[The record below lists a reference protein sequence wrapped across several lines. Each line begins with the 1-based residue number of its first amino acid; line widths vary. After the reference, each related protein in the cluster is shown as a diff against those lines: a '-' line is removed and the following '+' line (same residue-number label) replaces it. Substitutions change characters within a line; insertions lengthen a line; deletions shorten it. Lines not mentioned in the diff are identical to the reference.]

1 MVICIERIA
10 IVAAKKSAIATSR
23 LDSGCNL
30 DLGRYDD
37 RCLVV
42 GPVRAK
48 PLNSEQADILPAQT
62 GRGRLLQVLGVWFGI
77 AAAIGNTIAAG
88 IVRAQGYIAGFLPNV
103 WMFLGVWVVG
113 GAYALVGASSL
124 AALGAAFPRSGGQY
138 NYSRRALGEYAG
150 FIVGWSDWLSTCG
163 TNAAVALVIG
173 EYIGVLIPA
182 FAGYDKTIAV
192 SVLLGFA
199 LLQWRGVKWGSGA
212 QLITAALKS
221 GAFIILVIACFLLGG
236 EARHSAEVVAAQ
248 PAIASGWAFALAFM
262 FALQKV
268 IYTVDGWDGV
278 IYFGEEVRDPG
289 RDVPRAIFGSVFSI
303 IGIYLLLSAA
313 VAYVLPMNQIAG
325 NDFALGTA
333 AERVFGAYGDTIIR
347 SIIIISLISCIN
359 ACQMFSTRVLYAMSC
374 DRLFFRVAS
383 RVNKGGTPVLAL
395 ALSTGVA
402 VAFTISKQF
411 SQVIDMLAFFFV
423 ANYTLS
429 FISLFRL
436 RFKEP
441 QMERPYRAW
450 GYPWT
455 TAIALMSSVLF
466 LIAAVFADRENT
478 PWALA
483 LLIASYPIFRMMKWV
498 SSRKRGMASS

>member
-1 MVICIERIA
+1 MESLR
-10 IVAAKKSAIATSR
+10 
-23 LDSGCNL
+23 GQ
-30 DLGRYDD
+30 
-37 RCLVV
+37 
-42 GPVRAK
+42 P
-48 PLNSEQADILPAQT
+48 
-62 GRGRLLQVLGVWFGI
+62 GRGRLLQVLGVWFGV

-88 IVRAQGYIAGFLPNV
+88 IVRAQGYIASFLPNV
-103 WMFLGVWVVG
+103 WTFLGVWVIG
-113 GAYALVGASSL
+113 GIYALVCASSL
-124 AALGAAFPRSGGQY
+124 AELGAAIPRSGGQY

-163 TNAAVALVIG
+163 TNAAVGLVIG
-173 EYIGVLIPA
+173 EYTGVLIPTL
-182 FAGYDKTIAV
+182 AGYDKTIALG
-192 SVLLGFA
+192 VLLGFA
-199 LLQWRGVKWGSGA
+199 LLQWRGVKWGSAA

-221 GAFIILVIACFLLGG
+221 GAFVVLVLACFLLGG
-236 EARHSAEVVAAQ
+236 KARHSAEIVVSAPPAMAA
-248 PAIASGWAFALAFM
+248 GWALALGFM

-313 VAYVLPMNQIAG
+313 VAYVLPMNEIAG
-325 NDFALGTA
+325 NNFALGTA
-333 AERVFGAYGDTIIR
+333 AERVFGTYGDTVIR
-347 SIIIISLISCIN
+347 SIMIISLLSCIN
-359 ACQMFSTRVLYAMSC
+359 ACQMFATRVLYAMSC

-395 ALSTGVA
+395 ALSTAVA
-402 VAFTISKQF
+402 VAFTVSKKF

-455 TAIALMSSVLF
+455 TAVALISSILF
-466 LIAAVFADRENT
+466 LVGAVFADRENT

-483 LLIASYPIFRMMKWV
+483 LLVASYPIFRVMKW
-498 SSRKRGMASS
+498 ASLPAQAASA

>member
-1 MVICIERIA
+1 VQ
-10 IVAAKKSAIATSR
+10 
-23 LDSGCNL
+23 
-30 DLGRYDD
+30 
-37 RCLVV
+37 
-42 GPVRAK
+42 P
-48 PLNSEQADILPAQT
+48 

-88 IVRAQGYIAGFLPNV
+88 VVRAQGYIAGFLPNV

-113 GAYALVGASSL
+113 GIYALVGASSL
-124 AALGAAFPRSGGQY
+124 AELGAAIPRSGGQY

-173 EYIGVLIPA
+173 EYLGVLISPL
-182 FAGYDKTIAV
+182 AGYNKTIAV

-212 QLITAALKS
+212 QLITSALKS
-221 GAFIILVIACFLLGG
+221 GAFVILVLACFILGG
-236 EARHSAEVVAAQ
+236 KTRHSTGVVASAQ
-248 PAIASGWAFALAFM
+248 PILASGWALALGFM

-303 IGIYLLLSAA
+303 IGIYFLLSAA

-333 AERVFGAYGDTIIR
+333 AERVFGAYGDTVIR

-359 ACQMFSTRVLYAMSC
+359 ACQMFATRVLYAMSC
-374 DRLFFRVAS
+374 DRLFFRVAAS
-383 RVNKGGTPVLAL
+383 VNKGGTPVVAL
-395 ALSTGVA
+395 ALSTGVGI
-402 VAFTISKQF
+402 AFTVSKQF

-436 RFKEP
+436 RSKEP
-441 QMERPYRAW
+441 EMKRPYRAW

-455 TAIALMSSVLF
+455 TAIALISSVAF
-466 LIAAVFADRENT
+466 LIGAVFADRENT
-478 PWALA
+478 PWALG
-483 LLIASYPIFRMMKWV
+483 LLVAGYPIFRIMKWA
-498 SSRKRGMASS
+498 SRRVQSASA

>member
-1 MVICIERIA
+1 
-10 IVAAKKSAIATSR
+10 
-23 LDSGCNL
+23 
-30 DLGRYDD
+30 
-37 RCLVV
+37 
-42 GPVRAK
+42 
-48 PLNSEQADILPAQT
+48 LNIEQAESLPVQP

-113 GAYALVGASSL
+113 GIYALVGASSL
-124 AALGAAFPRSGGQY
+124 AELGAAIPRSGGQY

-173 EYIGVLIPA
+173 EYLGVLIPGL
-182 FAGYDKTIAV
+182 AGYDKTIAV

-212 QLITAALKS
+212 QLITSALKS
-221 GAFIILVIACFLLGG
+221 GAFIILVLACFILGG
-236 EARHSAEVVAAQ
+236 KTRHSTEVMSSAQ
-248 PAIASGWAFALAFM
+248 PILASGWALALGFM

-303 IGIYLLLSAA
+303 IGIYFLLSAA

-333 AERVFGAYGDTIIR
+333 AERVFGAYGDTVIR
-347 SIIIISLISCIN
+347 SIIIISLLSCIN
-359 ACQMFSTRVLYAMSC
+359 ACQMFATRVLYAMSC
-374 DRLFFRVAS
+374 DRLFFRVAA
-383 RVNKGGTPVLAL
+383 RVNKGGTPVVAL
-395 ALSTGVA
+395 ALSTGVGI
-402 VAFTISKQF
+402 AFTISKQF

-429 FISLFRL
+429 FISLFSL
-436 RFKEP
+436 RAKEP
-441 QMERPYRAW
+441 QMNRPYRAW

-455 TAIALMSSVLF
+455 TAIALMSSVAF
-466 LIAAVFADRENT
+466 LIGAVFADRENT
-478 PWALA
+478 PWALG
-483 LLIASYPIFRMMKWV
+483 LLIASYPIFRIMKWA
-498 SSRKRGMASS
+498 SRRV